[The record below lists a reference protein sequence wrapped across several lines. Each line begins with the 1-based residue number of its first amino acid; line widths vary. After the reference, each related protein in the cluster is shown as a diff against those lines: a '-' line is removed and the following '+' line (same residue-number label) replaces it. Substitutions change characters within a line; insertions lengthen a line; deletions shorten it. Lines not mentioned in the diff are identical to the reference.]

1 MAEPLDNPLAVTY
14 EEQEAAAQETEQ
26 RRRHVTAEALGQDMT
41 VSGTIHTRGTDALP
55 YGSDPSRRRMS
66 TANPLATNAMLAS
79 YLHEQGMMTG
89 EAEYMEGAMAA
100 AEKAEGVGEPHIP
113 NEQELAELEEAGVTI
128 TSAPVTPQSLI
139 APQAIRSLIP
149 AEPEAE
155 VEEEP
160 EVEEEAELPDD
171 IAALFEDDDVEEDE
185 LEPPEPPDEPEDDYE
200 RGQEEEY
207 QGDYVP
213 EGFED
218 EEKLQLKKQVAKLE
232 KQMAMTEKQ
241 RAVAARKSW
250 EEEAATHLPGA
261 APFLDMITAVSKK
274 DFFRQAKAY
283 HDRAKPHLEAQA
295 TQAKQEAAEERERLR
310 LAAKEEAAQAWG
322 TPVAAGP
329 GAPTEEQTPRHV
341 TMSRQRGN
349 LGAQMTER
357 LRSGTFGRL

>member
-1 MAEPLDNPLAVTY
+1 MAEPL
-14 EEQEAAAQETEQ
+14 E
-26 RRRHVTAEALGQDMT
+26 RDMV
-41 VSGTIHTRGTDALP
+41 VSGPIHTRGTDALP

-100 AEKAEGVGEPHIP
+100 AEKAEGVGEPRVP
-113 NEQELAELEEAGVTI
+113 DDQELAELEEAGITI
-128 TSAPVTPQSLI
+128 VSAPVTPQSLV

-149 AEPEAE
+149 AEPQEQA
-155 VEEEP
+155 EEEP

-171 IAALFEDDDVEEDE
+171 IAALFEDDEVEEAE
-185 LEPPEPPDEPEDDYE
+185 LEPVEEPEPDEEPEEGYDYD
-200 RGQEEEY
+200 GN
-207 QGDYVP
+207 YVP

-329 GAPTEEQTPRHV
+329 GAPTEDQTPRHV